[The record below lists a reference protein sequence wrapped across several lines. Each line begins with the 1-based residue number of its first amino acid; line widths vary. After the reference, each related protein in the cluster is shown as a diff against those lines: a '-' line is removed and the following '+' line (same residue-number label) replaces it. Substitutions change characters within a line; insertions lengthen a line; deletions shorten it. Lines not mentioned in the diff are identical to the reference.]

1 MARFIWKM
9 KRIRRE
15 LHKRVDILG
24 GIGVVLLMAA
34 SALAVTGMNA
44 YGHDADGFTALIV
57 AFGTGIASFYLMTV

>member
-1 MARFIWKM
+1 MARFIRKM

-24 GIGVVLLMAA
+24 GIGVFLLMVA

-44 YGHDADGFTALIV
+44 YGHGTDGFTALIV
-57 AFGTGIASFYLMTV
+57 AFGTGIASFYLITV